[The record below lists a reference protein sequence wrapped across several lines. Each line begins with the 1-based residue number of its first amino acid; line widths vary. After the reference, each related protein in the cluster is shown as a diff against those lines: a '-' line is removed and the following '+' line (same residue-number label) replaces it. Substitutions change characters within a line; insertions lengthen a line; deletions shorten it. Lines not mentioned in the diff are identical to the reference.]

1 MQKSG
6 INTSAV
12 KPTKQEKLIA
22 GTGSESEE
30 WSSDWTW
37 ETCSESEEDETGST
51 GMYLSQLLHVRFCR
65 PAKIY
70 FVYIIINFMQKK
82 FLFTFLQ
89 QQLPQQIQLLPKEH
103 LQ

>member
-1 MQKSG
+1 M
-6 INTSAV
+6 
-12 KPTKQEKLIA
+12 KLINCFPVD
-22 GTGSESEE
+22 SEG
-30 WSSDWTW
+30 SDWTW

-89 QQLPQQIQLLPKEH
+89 QQLPQQIQLLHKEH
-103 LQ
+103 LQLSQLQQVIMSTQPRV